1 MLCITVYSIDINIS
15 APPGEGRG
23 DHVWVGEVVAEDEEA
38 GVPRLVR
45 HDYDIL
51 YSTLFTLHFTV
62 YALSLCFYSGMLGS
76 PLRSSLTTDT
86 GLGMIRGGGPE
97 PTPPT
102 PHQLPGG
109 PSLLATWGGR
119 GLSSSGGVVRGHG

>member
-1 MLCITVYSIDINIS
+1 MS

-45 HDYDIL
+45 HDSSLNSIAL
-51 YSTLFTLHFTV
+51 YTLYTL
-62 YALSLCFYSGMLGS
+62 YSGMLGS

-102 PHQLPGG
+102 PRQLPGG
-109 PSLLATWGGR
+109 PSLLATWGWR
-119 GLSSSGGVVRGHG
+119 GGGSLALVAW

>member
-1 MLCITVYSIDINIS
+1 MCYASQYSIDINMS

-23 DHVWVGEVVAEDEEA
+23 DHVRVGEVVAEDEEA

-51 YSTLFTLHFTV
+51 YTLHFTV
-62 YALSLCFYSGMLGS
+62 YNVYIVCSYSGMLGS

-102 PHQLPGG
+102 PRQLPGG
-109 PSLLATWGGR
+109 PSLLATWGWR
-119 GLSSSGGVVRGHG
+119 GLSSSGGVVREHG

>member
-1 MLCITVYSIDINIS
+1 MHHSFNIT

-38 GVPRLVR
+38 GVPRLLR

-51 YSTLFTLHFTV
+51 YTLHSTDSNT
-62 YALSLCFYSGMLGS
+62 LYSGMLGS

-102 PHQLPGG
+102 PRQLPGG
-109 PSLLATWGGR
+109 PSLLATWGWR